1 MPKLKVKPPTCTLE
15 LIPLLR
21 MIAPYKVEI
30 YDTRHGPEIILLEGD
45 RIVKTLRVT
54 EDLAE
59 QVAEALQMTE
69 MLLGLM
75 PKTNR
80 SQ

>member
-1 MPKLKVKPPTCTLE
+1 MPKLPTCSLQ

-30 YDTRHGPEIILLEGD
+30 YDTRHGPEIILLDGD
-45 RIVKTLRVT
+45 KVVKTLRVN

-59 QVAEALQMTE
+59 QVAEALQMTG
-69 MLLGLM
+69 MLLDLIPG
-75 PKTNR
+75 TNR